1 MKSKK
6 LIALFTLLFVY
17 IYIIFNKMEK
27 KEIKI
32 INHKE
37 EIKNEIHNNFAEC
50 CRYMEGHTH
59 SNQFAYKKIE
69 TKDLLDAI
77 EGYEKLKKR
86 IISTL
91 DQQKKNIII
100 PFLNTSK

>member
-1 MKSKK
+1 LLQNVVFRFQDRVSVD
-6 LIALFTLLFVY
+6 ALL
-17 IYIIFNKMEK
+17 N
-27 KEIKI
+27 
-32 INHKE
+32 INIQE

-86 IISTL
+86 ITKSTE
-91 DQQKKNIII
+91 DIKKQRKKREVI
-100 PFLNTSK
+100 